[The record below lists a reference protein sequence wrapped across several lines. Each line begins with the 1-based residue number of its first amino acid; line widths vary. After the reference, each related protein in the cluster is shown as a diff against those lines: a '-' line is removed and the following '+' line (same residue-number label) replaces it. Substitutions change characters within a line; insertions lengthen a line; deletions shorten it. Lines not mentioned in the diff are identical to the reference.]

1 MAGLMIA
8 VPKGSERVRMRT
20 TTYNDLERSIR
31 MDMFLEPGALR
42 QTSAVRSS
50 VRPCDDHVAPLPLR
64 RAFKNQRNLFWLR
77 DFSAELGGTDPP
89 PRQV

>member
-8 VPKGSERVRMRT
+8 VPKDSERVRMRT
-20 TTYNDLERSIR
+20 TTYNDLERSTR

-50 VRPCDDHVAPLPLR
+50 VRR
-64 RAFKNQRNLFWLR
+64 RC
-77 DFSAELGGTDPP
+77 
-89 PRQV
+89 